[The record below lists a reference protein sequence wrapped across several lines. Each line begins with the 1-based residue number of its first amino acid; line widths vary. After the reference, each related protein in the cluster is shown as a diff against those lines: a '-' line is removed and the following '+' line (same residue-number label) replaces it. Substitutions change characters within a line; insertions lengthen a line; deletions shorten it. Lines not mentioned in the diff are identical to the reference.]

1 MSGRGGARPGA
12 GRPKGSLNRDSAD
25 IRNMVMRALDMVG
38 GCDYLA
44 ARAIDTPA
52 AFMAL
57 VGKVLPLQVAGDP
70 NNPISYVL
78 RAPSPVESAD
88 EWLRLHAPSD
98 SRTNTVIDAIIDTVA
113 TDVDTPDC

>member
-1 MSGRGGARPGA
+1 MPNKDTADLRG
-12 GRPKGSLNRDSAD
+12 
-25 IRNMVMRALDMVG
+25 MVLRALDIVG

-52 AFMAL
+52 AFLTL
-57 VGKVLPLQVAGDP
+57 VGKVLPTQLVGDP
-70 NNPISYVL
+70 DHPITYVL

-98 SRTNTVIDAIIDTVA
+98 SRTDAKPVIEHEPVKDGIE
-113 TDVDTPDC
+113 